1 MKTLNNPDDPQAMH
15 ALEQLRSRAKDR
27 GIYRDGSENESFF
40 RNLSADMVEQFNIRA
55 NGRSVPSQAHTILK
69 NFRATLKELVPNY
82 KAPNGGT
89 YGTEKEI
96 ERLASILGF
105 KSKEDFSFYLYYPA
119 HKDEVSFDDRMVQ
132 PSEKDEIADMICEKT
147 TWKDFTKPYHLTAS
161 LKRVFG
167 KGGESKSELSKEI
180 LNIVAQYITDNSRM
194 TWDRYLNIGYEMND
208 PNFQSSLIIDYRQS
222 SNTTRK
228 RIFCSTLNIRNK
240 VRMEFAGGRQIL
252 VKCIGTQGTRRFV
265 VEESYSDKLKKGYKF
280 SAISFAVGS
289 RACFAVDSPDGKEI
303 YEYQTR
309 PIERLE
315 LIIG

>member
-1 MKTLNNPDDPQAMH
+1 MKTLNNPDDPKAMH
-15 ALEQLRSRAKDR
+15 ALEQLRSRARDR

-40 RNLSADMVEQFNIRA
+40 RNLSADMVEQFNIRP

-69 NFRATLKELVPNY
+69 NYKATLKELVPNY
-82 KAPNGGT
+82 EAPDGRT
-89 YGTEKEI
+89 CIPEDEI
-96 ERLASILGF
+96 VRLASILGF
-105 KSKEDFSFYLYYPA
+105 QSKEDFSFYLYYPA
-119 HKDEVSFDDRMVQ
+119 RKDEVSFDDRMVQ

-180 LNIVAQYITDNSRM
+180 LNIVAQYITDDSLM
-194 TWDRYLNIGYEMND
+194 TWDRYLNIGFEMND
-208 PNFQSSLIIDYRQS
+208 SNFKSSLFIDYRQS

-228 RIFCSTLNIRNK
+228 RILCSTLQVGNK
-240 VRMEFAGGRQIL
+240 VRMEFAGGLQIL
-252 VKCIGTQGTRRFV
+252 VKCIGTKRFI
-265 VEESYSDKLKKGYKF
+265 VEKSYSDNLKKGNKF
-280 SAISFAVGS
+280 SAISFVVGS
-289 RACFAVDSPDGKEI
+289 QACFAVDSPNGKEI

-309 PIERLE
+309 PIEHLE